1 MRFSIIVPIYKV
13 EKYIQ
18 KCISTL
24 IGQTY
29 PDIEIILV
37 DDGSPD
43 RCPQICDEYAKLDN
57 RIIVIHKQNGGL
69 SDARNAGLEIASG
82 DYVIFVDSDDY
93 INSDTCE
100 RLLKYAETN
109 CDILIGDAIV
119 EGASIE
125 MSHIQPTMKIYSG
138 IEYLNE
144 AFHADKAPMAAW
156 LNIYKRNFLV
166 ENGLRFKCGILHE
179 DEQFTPRA
187 LFLATSVIVT
197 GVNFYHYFIRENSIT
212 TKKDKRK
219 NKIAT
224 KMLERLIEISK
235 QNNLNWIEFFNFDNF
250 KKFLIILK
258 IFDLAHK
265 IERVILYIILQ
276 LPRKSRQLILYIVYF
291 RKNLFNFRKIR
302 KYYICRKIFLLSK
315 IS

>member
-109 CDILIGDAIV
+109 CDILIGDATV

-125 MSHIQPTMKIYSG
+125 MTHIQPTMKIYSG

-156 LNIYKRNFLV
+156 LNIYKRSFLV
-166 ENGLRFKCGILHE
+166 ENGLRFKRGILHE

-187 LFLATSVIVT
+187 LLLASSVIIT
-197 GVNFYHYFIRENSIT
+197 GVNFYHYFIRDNSIT

-219 NKIAT
+219 NASDLYNTCCELEKIYESIEDSGLREN
-224 KMLERLIEISK
+224 MLDSLSQKCLSMFQVGKLFQYGK
-235 QNNLNWIEFFNFDNF
+235 QYIYKDF
-250 KKFLIILK
+250 ILK
-258 IFDLAHK
+258 NAYLSRTKKKAL
-265 IERVILYIILQ
+265 LYSLS
-276 LPRKSRQLILYIVYF
+276 PRLY
-291 RKNLFNFRKIR
+291 
-302 KYYICRKIFLLSK
+302 YYINVIEKRMRGSVG
-315 IS
+315 

>member
-1 MRFSIIVPIYKV
+1 MRFSIIVPIYNV
-13 EKYIQ
+13 ENYIR

-43 RCPQICDEYAKLDN
+43 SCPQICDEYAELDN

-82 DYVIFVDSDDY
+82 DYVIFVDSDDF
-93 INSDTCE
+93 IDSDTCE
-100 RLLKYAETN
+100 RLLQYAETN
-109 CDILIGDAIV
+109 SDILIGDATV
-119 EGASIE
+119 EGASIQ
-125 MSHIQPTMKIYSG
+125 MDHIHPSMKIYSG
-138 IEYLNE
+138 LEYLNE

-156 LNIYKRNFLV
+156 LNIYKRSFLV

-187 LFLATSVIVT
+187 LLLATSVIVT
-197 GVNFYHYFIRENSIT
+197 GVNFYHYFVRDNSIT

-219 NKIAT
+219 NASDLYNTCCELEKLYESIEDRGLKEHMLDSLSQKCLNMFQVGKLFQYGNQYIYKDLIFRNAHLSRT
-224 KMLERLIEISK
+224 KKRALLYSLSPRL
-235 QNNLNWIEFFNFDNF
+235 
-250 KKFLIILK
+250 
-258 IFDLAHK
+258 
-265 IERVILYIILQ
+265 Y
-276 LPRKSRQLILYIVYF
+276 
-291 RKNLFNFRKIR
+291 
-302 KYYICRKIFLLSK
+302 YYINVIEKRMRGNVG
-315 IS
+315 